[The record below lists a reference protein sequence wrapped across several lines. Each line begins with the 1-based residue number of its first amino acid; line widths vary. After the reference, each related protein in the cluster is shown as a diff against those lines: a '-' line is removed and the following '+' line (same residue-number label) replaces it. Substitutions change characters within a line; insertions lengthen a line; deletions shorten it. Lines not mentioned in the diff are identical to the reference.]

1 MNKIHVVEFTS
12 GTTAKTITGLF
23 QWNFGQI
30 LQIKG
35 LDLPSAVEVHFALRR
50 SGEAIRRIGV
60 TKDGV
65 TEVEIPDVL
74 FKTMMTSDYD
84 IYAYVYVSDE
94 EYGSTTHEIVM
105 KVKSRPMPED
115 IQNNFDELMKAVN
128 ALADGKV
135 DKNQGTENNGKF
147 LGVVDGYLVLV
158 DAPSGTSGTT
168 DVVRCVAQEL
178 TEEQQ
183 EQVRANI
190 GAASMTE
197 FSALSEEIEDLKQ
210 NGTTGGGTVVSSIEP
225 MEDDIP
231 KVFFTGTT
239 PTTKAEDELPLTM
252 EYVSKSKRFFSYV
265 TLKVQ
270 GDSSAS
276 YPQKN
281 FNMKMFS
288 DEARTEK
295 LKTKF
300 RNWTFSTHKYC
311 LKKNW
316 IDVLH
321 ARNVVNGRLWNEVV
335 KSRSDYESY
344 PIEYRESSNS
354 GAVDGFPVKVYVN
367 GVYQG
372 LYTWNIRKDES
383 MFNMD
388 DETGTHSALIADGS
402 NDITLW
408 RALPNID
415 GTDWTDEL
423 NDIVPDAIKTGFRN
437 AYNFVMTATDDEFKN
452 NIEQYFYKSSLIDYY
467 VFIYAIQ
474 MVGGLAKSQTMFT
487 YDAQKFLANIYDMD
501 TTWALMWSGA
511 DFYPTNMTCPD
522 GYMTITGQ
530 EKSNL
535 LYERIVNG
543 FTDEMRERYFEL
555 RSGILSN
562 ANVINHFERFT
573 DSIVSANLYSEEYAS
588 TTAGSVATN
597 RPSKSTNT
605 IQKMRQCI
613 VERLAYCD
621 EQFALLKAPVKAT
634 GITLSASTLSFDE
647 KVSQTLTATLEP
659 SDTTDVVIW
668 TSSDNSVAT
677 VSDGVV
683 TPVSN
688 GNATI
693 RATAGNVYAECS
705 VMVQYTDYSCTG
717 ITLSTNTLTFNEKG
731 TQTLVATVTPT
742 NTTDEIIWA
751 SDDETIATVNNGVV
765 TAKWNGTTIIRVTCG
780 NYSAECTVTVSG
792 IEATPLDDAVLYNG
806 YVYDATNGEMKAQN
820 QCFATSKFRL
830 EEANYTITVAQ
841 GRNVTVYVWDENS
854 NFVGRA
860 KHANTSAD
868 GTNPTNFYVL
878 AKPNYIYALSWWNTL
893 VETDTIDSVTITKT
907 AITTPD
913 EQQSWTISEMTFAEA
928 SGVGSYAEMTGATFD
943 HLYKDVAKA
952 SHLVFAECM
961 GQLIYSYF
969 KAESGIF
976 VINWRNISGYK
987 PCLFFDDTTDNAN
1000 AYFAENNVVLTFN

>member
-1 MNKIHVVEFTS
+1 MVMEIIREGLIITPTGSLEPSQGSYDVPVKLINDETYPYYTINMYVGYYVNGVIKKRKCETDSEGHYLIPGIAFLRSGIISISFLLETADKSQGLMTNALSYEIKHAPNVVVEVPADPTWQELVKEWIQELAGAVNVDNTLTKS
-12 GTTAKTITGLF
+12 GMAADAKATG
-23 QWNFGQI
+23 
-30 LQIKG
+30 
-35 LDLPSAVEVHFALRR
+35 D
-50 SGEAIRRIGV
+50 AISQ
-60 TKDGV
+60 
-65 TEVEIPDVL
+65 L
-74 FKTMMTSDYD
+74 
-84 IYAYVYVSDE
+84 SDE
-94 EYGSTTHEIVM
+94 I
-105 KVKSRPMPED
+105 
-115 IQNNFDELMKAVN
+115 
-128 ALADGKV
+128 
-135 DKNQGTENNGKF
+135 
-147 LGVVDGYLVLV
+147 
-158 DAPSGTSGTT
+158 
-168 DVVRCVAQEL
+168 
-178 TEEQQ
+178 
-183 EQVRANI
+183 AN
-190 GAASMTE
+190 
-197 FSALSEEIEDLKQ
+197 L
-210 NGTTGGGTVVSSIEP
+210 GGGTYSNIEP
-225 MEDDIP
+225 KDDDIP

-252 EYVSKSKRFFSYV
+252 EYISKSKRFFSYV

-270 GDSSAS
+270 GDSSAN
-276 YPQKN
+276 YPEKN
-281 FNMKMFS
+281 FNLKMFN
-288 DEARTEK
+288 DENRTEK
-295 LKTKF
+295 LKMKF

-321 ARNVVNGRLWNEVV
+321 ARNVVNGRLWNEIV

-423 NDIVPDAIKTGFRN
+423 NDIVPDAIKTGFQN
-437 AYNFVMTATDDEFKN
+437 VYKFVMTATDDEFKN

-511 DFYPTNMTCPD
+511 DFYPTNMTCPE
-522 GYMTITGQ
+522 GYMAIAGQ

-535 LYERIVNG
+535 LYERVVNT

-573 DSIVSANLYSEEYAS
+573 DSIVSENLYIEEYAS
-588 TTAGSVATN
+588 TTANGVATN
-597 RPSKSTNT
+597 RPSKNTNT

-613 VERLAYCD
+613 IERLVYCD
-621 EQFALLKAPVKAT
+621 EQFALLKTPVKAT
-634 GITLSASTLSFDE
+634 GISLSASSLTFDE
-647 KVSQTLTATLEP
+647 KESQTLKATLEP

-693 RATAGNVYAECS
+693 RATAGSVYAECS
-705 VMVQYTDYSCTG
+705 VTVQYANYSCTG
-717 ITLSTNTLTFNEKG
+717 VTLSTNTLTFNEKG
-731 TQTLVATVTPT
+731 TQTLVATVTPE
-742 NTTDEIIWA
+742 NTTDEIVWS
-751 SDDETIATVNNGVV
+751 SDDETIATVNDGVV
-765 TAKWNGTTIIRVTCG
+765 TAKWNGTTTIRVSCG
-780 NYSAECTVTVSG
+780 NYSAECTVTISG

-806 YVYDATNGEMKAQN
+806 YIYDINNGEMKAQN
-820 QCFATSKFRL
+820 QHFSTSKFRL
-830 EEANYTITVAQ
+830 EEANYYIRVAQ
-841 GRNVTVYVWDENS
+841 GIGVSIYVWDENG
-854 NFVGRA
+854 NYVGRA
-860 KHANTSAD
+860 NHGNTSTD
-868 GTNPTNFYVL
+868 GTKATQFYVL
-878 AKPNYIYALSWWNTL
+878 AKPNYVYALSWKNTL
-893 VETDTIDSVTITKT
+893 VDTDTIDAVTITKNV
-907 AITTPD
+907 ISNPD
-913 EQQSWTISEMTFAEA
+913 GQQSWTLSEMTFVDS
-928 SGVGSYAEMTGATFD
+928 SGTGLLGCRAEMTGATFD
-943 HLYKDVAKA
+943 HMYKDVAKA

-961 GQLIYSYF
+961 GQLIYAYF
-969 KAESGIF
+969 SVESEVFI
-976 VINWRNISGYK
+976 INWRNVDGTYK
-987 PCLFFDDTTDNAN
+987 PLLSFNNTPDEAN
-1000 AYFAENNVVLTFN
+1000 NYFAENNVVLTFN